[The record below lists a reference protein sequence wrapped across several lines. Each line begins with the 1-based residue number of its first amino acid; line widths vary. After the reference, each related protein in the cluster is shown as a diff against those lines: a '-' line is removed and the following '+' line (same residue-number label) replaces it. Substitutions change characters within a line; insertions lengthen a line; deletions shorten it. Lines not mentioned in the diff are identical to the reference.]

1 MDKDGFLRQV
11 PLFQS
16 LRPEDIQNLCDSTR
30 THSCKKGDVLFR
42 KGSEGTTLYI
52 IKKGR
57 IKIVLPSKDGDE
69 VILAIFSEKYFFGEN
84 RFRPETERSCRH
96 GRGYPRKHQQG
107 IKSVA

>member
-1 MDKDGFLRQV
+1 MFSSTCGERIMDKDGFLRQV

-84 RFRPETERSCRH
+84 RLPAWSGLPEKASTRN
-96 GRGYPRKHQQG
+96 
-107 IKSVA
+107 